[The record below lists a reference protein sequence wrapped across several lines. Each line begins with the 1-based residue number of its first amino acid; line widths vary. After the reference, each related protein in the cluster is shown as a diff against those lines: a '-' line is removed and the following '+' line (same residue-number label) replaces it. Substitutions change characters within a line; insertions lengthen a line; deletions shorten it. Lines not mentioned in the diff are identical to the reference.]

1 MRLDRNAIAS
11 AAATAILLTA
21 AAPALAAGVSL
32 SQAAQASTQ
41 AAQAV
46 GKQTHASRVKV
57 TGCSRITSRK
67 AVCHGEAHYTTGA
80 KRCTFDI
87 TVTQGTTPS
96 QRPRTSPSNF
106 VCY

>member
-1 MRLDRNAIAS
+1 VKLHLKASTATIAIAL
-11 AAATAILLTA
+11 AATA
-21 AAPALAAGVSL
+21 PAIAAGMST
-32 SQAAQASTQ
+32 SQAAQASGP

-46 GKQTHASRVKV
+46 GKQTHASSVKV
-57 TGCSRITSRK
+57 IACKRPTSRT
-67 AVCHGEAHYTTGA
+67 AVCHAEAHYRTGA

-87 TVTQGTTPS
+87 TVTQTSQKG